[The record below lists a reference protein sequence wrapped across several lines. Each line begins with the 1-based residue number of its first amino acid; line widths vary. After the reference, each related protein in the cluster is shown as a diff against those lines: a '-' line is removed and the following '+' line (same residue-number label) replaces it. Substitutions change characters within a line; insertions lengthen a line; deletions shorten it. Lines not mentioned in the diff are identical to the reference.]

1 VLPKAVTSKLPVEES
16 PEKLPPWPC
25 TAFLALLKTSSA
37 EPVKGILKSHA
48 IIKAKDYYNIYICAM
63 KVIPMSL
70 SLWQ

>member
-48 IIKAKDYYNIYICAM
+48 IIKAKDY
-63 KVIPMSL
+63 
-70 SLWQ
+70 